1 MPGLRAASGTSKV
14 LLVAGV
20 SALIAALVVT
30 LVVVRLR
37 SSDKQQSQAPIAPP
51 ATGDRLLQSVNAT
64 MGADGALSQVG
75 GTVVISRAG
84 GGQAETETTTYDP
97 SKVVDQLPVRVV
109 PSYRTATSSGTNLAD
124 LKGYT
129 GRVTID
135 LTVQNLTV
143 APQQVS
149 YNSDGQSHTT
159 TAMVG
164 APLTV
169 VASASLPGVS
179 PASVVTADKDT
190 TSDETIT
197 NGVLSRA
204 ADQTTQVQWATILA
218 PPQLSSTAKLQ
229 LVMDAK
235 NFAVPTVD
243 VSVQPGLVTDPS
255 VGALVDAAFNP
266 KNSEELAL
274 VSRTIQ
280 VIGDVNDVLGRASTQ
295 ITRVRKTLDTT
306 SQTLGTK
313 TVVELQQNTKQI
325 SGSLKE
331 SDQNLD
337 SLNKALQTSLKS
349 TSSSTL
355 QKLSDT
361 VSQVDALLGDTSQP
375 VPTPS
380 VSGSGC
386 EAKVSGPQS
395 GASVYASLL
404 QVTAQLNTYAK
415 TTRDCKV
422 ELQKSISDTIGP
434 ADPTKSGACPDDAS
448 VVSVTCSLEKV
459 RGNFVDVVKDIVA
472 AQAASATLN
481 PEQDF
486 ADTRKSVSSLED
498 QLAAIVKSTDALLAT
513 DPAATDPQLAK
524 IADQLDAAK
533 KSLTDSGTAIDG
545 IKTSVGTIHT
555 DAVTSQ
561 TQAAAMVKQNA
572 DLVTALCQAVTDGA
586 LTPDRSLLLLA
597 YLTPTGC
604 DGKDLPVTPGLTP
617 MSDQLQKQADAWQKL
632 VDSTDTAKT
641 DDGLG
646 KLLDQ
651 AATGVT
657 DASTAVGKASTE
669 LDAGTA
675 TVKDVNTNA
684 KAALDALKTLDTG
697 LGTIQTNYTAA
708 KATLD
713 AALKDA
719 HDKASDVSS
728 TNLDS
733 AIAQISQQGQA
744 SSAQLGT
751 AFENSAAGLE
761 SAALALQ
768 NSGTKAITQQ
778 RSVLIQTKKDA
789 TASLS
794 AATSDSLDQISG
806 SVTSASRD
814 LGSTRTQ
821 LTTDL
826 GNILLDLGNPNVRGS
841 GVIGTVKKGADAA
854 GSADYQ
860 LALASDQ
867 TSSYAAVRGQDV
879 AGIML
884 RQAQAEAALAQQA
897 KLPAFE
903 LQLPDGVQHRSVYS
917 FHLAGG

>member
-1 MPGLRAASGTSKV
+1 M
-14 LLVAGV
+14 
-20 SALIAALVVT
+20 
-30 LVVVRLR
+30 
-37 SSDKQQSQAPIAPP
+37 
-51 ATGDRLLQSVNAT
+51 
-64 MGADGALSQVG
+64 
-75 GTVVISRAG
+75 
-84 GGQAETETTTYDP
+84 
-97 SKVVDQLPVRVV
+97 
-109 PSYRTATSSGTNLAD
+109 
-124 LKGYT
+124 
-129 GRVTID
+129 
-135 LTVQNLTV
+135 
-143 APQQVS
+143 
-149 YNSDGQSHTT
+149 
-159 TAMVG
+159 
-164 APLTV
+164 
-169 VASASLPGVS
+169 
-179 PASVVTADKDT
+179 
-190 TSDETIT
+190 
-197 NGVLSRA
+197 
-204 ADQTTQVQWATILA
+204 
-218 PPQLSSTAKLQ
+218 
-229 LVMDAK
+229 
-235 NFAVPTVD
+235 
-243 VSVQPGLVTDPS
+243 
-255 VGALVDAAFNP
+255 
-266 KNSEELAL
+266 
-274 VSRTIQ
+274 
-280 VIGDVNDVLGRASTQ
+280 
-295 ITRVRKTLDTT
+295 
-306 SQTLGTK
+306 
-313 TVVELQQNTKQI
+313 
-325 SGSLKE
+325 
-331 SDQNLD
+331 
-337 SLNKALQTSLKS
+337 
-349 TSSSTL
+349 
-355 QKLSDT
+355 
-361 VSQVDALLGDTSQP
+361 
-375 VPTPS
+375 
-380 VSGSGC
+380 
-386 EAKVSGPQS
+386 
-395 GASVYASLL
+395 
-404 QVTAQLNTYAK
+404 
-415 TTRDCKV
+415 
-422 ELQKSISDTIGP
+422 
-434 ADPTKSGACPDDAS
+434 
-448 VVSVTCSLEKV
+448 TCSLEKV
-459 RGNFVDVVKDIVA
+459 RGNFVDVVKDIEA

-555 DAVTSQ
+555 DAATSQ

-646 KLLDQ
+646 RLLDQ
-651 AATGVT
+651 AATGIT

-669 LDAGTA
+669 LDRRNGNSQGRERPTPRLRW
-675 TVKDVNTNA
+675 TH
-684 KAALDALKTLDTG
+684 LKTLDTG

-789 TASLS
+789 SSSLS

-814 LGSTRTQ
+814 LREHEDPADHRSRQHPARPRQPERTRLRRDRHREEGRRRRRLGGLPARAGLRSDQLRTRLSAARTWPASCCARPRPRLRSPSRRSCRRSSSSCRTVSSIAACTRSISPADEPSSDEPPAGEPPGAAGILAALGLMLTVGTTACGPSAPTTAAAPAVSAKLTGSLPDQ
-821 LTTDL
+821 LSIGVVVSVTSAPGEGTEWRDAAEGAQVAAERFAL
-826 GNILLDLGNPNVRGS
+826 AGEKVTLVPANDKGTSEGAVAAVKSLAGRKVAGIVLATAGRHIDGALQEAAQRDVPVLLPY
-841 GVIGTVKKGADAA
+841 A
-854 GSADYQ
+854 GSAAN
-860 LALASDQ
+860 LATDAGWLTGPSAASADQ
-867 TSSYAAVRGQDV
+867 RLVELLRDRKLTRPLLID
-879 AGIML
+879 AGGGSVDGSEPG
-884 RQAQAEAALAQQA
+884 RAPG
-897 KLPAFE
+897 LPARRR
-903 LQLPDGVQHRSVYS
+903 PGG
-917 FHLAGG
+917 AGQVLGCPPAPARE